1 VTSRSRAFVKSVR
14 CMKKVDQIRFLL
26 DQEIAP
32 KEIAREVGCALSLV
46 YGVRGRRE
54 MAQLK
59 HQIAVLRQDLW
70 DFGER
75 LRLLEGGPESFA
87 ERMLARKASR

>member
-1 VTSRSRAFVKSVR
+1 VKAVR
-14 CMKKVDQIRFLL
+14 PMKKVDRIRFLL
-26 DQEIAP
+26 DQEIPP

-54 MAQLK
+54 MSQLK
-59 HQIAVLRQDLW
+59 HQIAVLREDIK

-75 LRLLEGGPESFA
+75 LRHLEGGPKDCVED
-87 ERMLARKASR
+87 MLGRKANH

>member
-1 VTSRSRAFVKSVR
+1 
-14 CMKKVDQIRFLL
+14 MKKVDRIRFLL
-26 DQEIAP
+26 DQDIPP
-32 KEIAREVGCALSLV
+32 KDVAREVGCSLSLV

-59 HQIAVLRQDLW
+59 HQIAALNQDMW

-75 LRLLEGGPESFA
+75 LRLLEGGPQDFV
-87 ERMLARKASR
+87 ERFGRKASR